1 MEIHLELPSV
11 RYECRQ
17 EYFCPIFRHSRTQ
30 LCKQV
35 FATGVRK
42 VYSRPCEV
50 SLKFSLIWSSI
61 DESFYRRLNFPI
73 FSLISYIGTNERY
86 CGKNFAQTQASIVAS
101 RLGEVPNATY
111 TLHSMVLRHE
121 CGKSQKQRI
130 ADKIAQAFSEFLLA
144 FSRGCYSTARNTSLN
159 YELVRV
165 NVFLRKVNIAKRE
178 DISRQHRESIRSKI
192 SERKYVTRL

>member
-1 MEIHLELPSV
+1 M
-11 RYECRQ
+11 
-17 EYFCPIFRHSRTQ
+17 
-30 LCKQV
+30 
-35 FATGVRK
+35 
-42 VYSRPCEV
+42 
-50 SLKFSLIWSSI
+50 
-61 DESFYRRLNFPI
+61 
-73 FSLISYIGTNERY
+73 
-86 CGKNFAQTQASIVAS
+86 SIVAS

-165 NVFLRKVNIAKRE
+165 NVIPKESEYSKTRRYLE
-178 DISRQHRESIRSKI
+178 TTSRVYSK
-192 SERKYVTRL
+192 